1 MPTGPPAR
9 TWLRPMTEILLLAL
23 VPLAAWA
30 GWWFARGTA
39 RRGERKRNRI
49 FSNRYFQGLN
59 YLLNEQPDK
68 AIQVFLEMAEVNK
81 DTVETH
87 LALGSLFRRRG
98 EVDRAIRLHQNIISK
113 RSLDDTQR
121 TQALLELGEDYM
133 RAGLFDRAE
142 RLFSELIERDTQA
155 PSALR
160 NLLDIY
166 QQEREWDKALEIA
179 GHLQKLGEP
188 GVAVCMSHF
197 CCEMAEAELQ
207 EGRTEA
213 ARKHL
218 GKARRHDPQ
227 SIRAQILSAD
237 IARHKEDFAGAMAC
251 YEQVAEMD
259 SGYLPDLIEP
269 YFDSAQRAGRA
280 GQAQEKLAA
289 WAEGYDGVSVV
300 LKEAQLL
307 EQAEGPRAAAERIVR
322 ALENRPTMRGLDRLM
337 ALKSDS
343 GADIESGEE
352 LLRSVARRLLD
363 SQPTYRCSHCGFS
376 GHKHLW
382 QCPSCKQWS
391 TTRVIRGVLGE

>member
-1 MPTGPPAR
+1 
-9 TWLRPMTEILLLAL
+9 MTEILLLIL
-23 VPLAAWA
+23 LPLAAWA
-30 GWWFARGTA
+30 GWWAARGTA
-39 RRGERKRNRI
+39 RRGERKRNRL

-121 TQALLELGEDYM
+121 TLALLELGEDYM

-142 RLFSELIERDTQA
+142 RLFSELIERETHA

-166 QQEREWDKALEIA
+166 QQEREWEKALKIGE
-179 GHLQKLGEP
+179 HLQKLDTP
-188 GVAVCMSHF
+188 GVTVCMSHF
-197 CCEMAEAELQ
+197 CCEMAEAELKA
-207 EGRTEA
+207 GRAEA

-218 GKARRHDPQ
+218 RKARRLDPQ
-227 SIRAQILSAD
+227 SIRAQLISAR
-237 IARHKEDFAGAMAC
+237 IAEHKEDYPAAMEC

-259 SGYLPDLIEP
+259 GGYLPELIEA
-269 YFDSAQRAGRA
+269 YFECAEKAGF
-280 GQAQEKLAA
+280 GDQAQAQLEA
-289 WAEGYDGVSVV
+289 WSQQYDGVSIV
-300 LKEAQLL
+300 LKQVQLL
-307 EQAEGPRAAAERIVR
+307 ERSNGIGEAAAYLSGV
-322 ALENRPTMRGLDRLM
+322 LEKRPSVRGLDKLM
-337 ALKSDS
+337 QLKLEGGPEID
-343 GADIESGEE
+343 AGEE
-352 LLRSVARRLLD
+352 ILRSVARRLLE
-363 SQPTYRCSHCGFS
+363 SQSTYRCSHCGFS
-376 GHKHLW
+376 GHNHHW

-391 TTRVIRGVLGE
+391 TTKVIRGVLGE